1 MMYQYR
7 VGGLCFKLFD
17 YIDEVLKKRPELI
30 DESEVFRNAHEAK
43 YGRFPQKYDALC
55 WLYEFYFDDAAI
67 ESFLKLYKSITGTKT
82 IYDEFI
88 YDHIYMY
95 LAEYTGDNSN
105 DDEEL
110 FFHDRERIDVEIMLE
125 HLPYW
130 KEIKMLRKQIS
141 IEEEKLHGLKSLF
154 LNKEEIRSNIKSANA
169 KIDFLLEDIN
179 YSSSVMDRKV
189 QGIPEPFAKKIVDG
203 WVIYT
208 DEEQFSGSIIR
219 MTGGIY
225 RTEEEARE
233 RIQTLQQKEYVKLIL
248 LYRKPIEV
256 VTSNKDG
263 SIFLM
268 DEDVTRKKLK
278 DYSPIYRWEREK

>member
-1 MMYQYR
+1 MRQET
-7 VGGLCFKLFD
+7 V
-17 YIDEVLKKRPELI
+17 
-30 DESEVFRNAHEAK
+30 
-43 YGRFPQKYDALC
+43 
-55 WLYEFYFDDAAI
+55 
-67 ESFLKLYKSITGTKT
+67 
-82 IYDEFI
+82 
-88 YDHIYMY
+88 
-95 LAEYTGDNSN
+95 
-105 DDEEL
+105 
-110 FFHDRERIDVEIMLE
+110 
-125 HLPYW
+125 
-130 KEIKMLRKQIS
+130 
-141 IEEEKLHGLKSLF
+141 
-154 LNKEEIRSNIKSANA
+154 
-169 KIDFLLEDIN
+169 
-179 YSSSVMDRKV
+179 
-189 QGIPEPFAKKIVDG
+189 IPEPFAKKIVDG